1 MIGIYTDLFSSEMES
16 VLAMVHGLE
25 LVMVAQVWVPPQ
37 SAVDHMGQTL
47 LGPNLTQIRILGKFK
62 LTSRNGLEVA
72 KVGQIAD
79 RWLIGLMVDRSNSE
93 RLRGFCNRQADRR
106 TFAILE
112 SLSRLKIDSEDS

>member
-47 LGPNLTQIRILGKFK
+47 LGPNLTITGSL
-62 LTSRNGLEVA
+62 LTCQLTLNT
-72 KVGQIAD
+72 
-79 RWLIGLMVDRSNSE
+79 N
-93 RLRGFCNRQADRR
+93 
-106 TFAILE
+106 
-112 SLSRLKIDSEDS
+112 